1 MTEKT
6 VTYKTDF
13 SDMPALTEKERS
25 ELKALADLSE
35 DEIDTSDIAPLDE
48 SFWKAAKHG
57 NFISHRKLTFI
68 H

>member
-13 SDMPALTEKERS
+13 SDMPALTEKEKA
-25 ELKALADLSE
+25 ELRTLADLPE

-48 SFWKAAKHG
+48 SFWKTVERGK
-57 NFISHRKLTFI
+57 FSRQ
-68 H
+68 